1 MKRKQIITNLT
12 PPVFDLIEQVD
23 RVVNDLDNRLAL
35 NEDIVLGKDSLEAL
49 FNLDGSLES
58 LFDALHYKYIE
69 LGIFEKGPNGEKHT
83 NGGAESFNTFDLNIE
98 V

>member
-12 PPVFDLIEQVD
+12 PPVFDSIEQVD

-35 NEDIVLGKDSLEAL
+35 NEDVVLGKDSLEAL
-49 FNLDGSLES
+49 FYLYGSLES

-83 NGGAESFNTFDLNIE
+83 DGGAESFNIE